1 VWESKVSEEWQII
14 FYRDSDGTEPVQEF
28 LLDPS
33 LTSGELKQF
42 QVRVMLLTQKGLSL
56 LLERSD
62 ILDKIK
68 GEKNLYELRLDNT
81 PNNPRIFLCALVG
94 KRLILLHAF
103 KKKGHKTP
111 KLEIKIAVKRRDMV
125 LANEEDRKEDEK

>member
-62 ILDKIK
+62 ILDKIE
-68 GEKNLYELRLDNT
+68 GETFDT
-81 PNNPRIFLCALVG
+81 PTRFQKEGTQNP
-94 KRLILLHAF
+94 
-103 KKKGHKTP
+103 KT
-111 KLEIKIAVKRRDMV
+111 R
-125 LANEEDRKEDEK
+125 N